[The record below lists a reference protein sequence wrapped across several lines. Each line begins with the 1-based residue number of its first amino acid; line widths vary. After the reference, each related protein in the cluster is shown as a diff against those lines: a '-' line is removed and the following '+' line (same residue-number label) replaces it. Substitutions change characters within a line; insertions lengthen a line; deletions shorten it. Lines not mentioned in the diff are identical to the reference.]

1 MFGKPVASGASEML
15 LSTIRR
21 PVTSTRFWLT
31 ATKRSRRWKKSP
43 RLKNEPLKE
52 NWKGSCEKPAVPT
65 GVEPGTVTG
74 AATGAGVEVLLFESE
89 DEPDLPAVVDVSV
102 DVSDEDPDEPDEP
115 EAAELADAAGAGAG
129 AAPAPLPTWMVRKST
144 LLRAAAELSWTISER
159 TSSSAGTA
167 LPSRATSE

>member
-1 MFGKPVASGASEML
+1 ML

-43 RLKNEPLKE
+43 RLKNDPLKE
-52 NWKGSCEKPAVPT
+52 NWKGSWENPAEPT

-74 AATGAGVEVLLFESE
+74 AATGAGVEPLLAFASEE
-89 DEPDLPAVVDVSV
+89 DEDESDLPGLVDVSV
-102 DVSDEDPDEPDEP
+102 DVSDEP
-115 EAAELADAAGAGAG
+115 EAAAFADAAGAGAG
-129 AAPAPLPTWMVRKST
+129 AAPGPPPTWIVRKST
-144 LLRAAAELSWTISER
+144 LLLPAAALSWTISER

-167 LPSRATSE
+167 LRGRARSE

>member
-1 MFGKPVASGASEML
+1 MFGKPVASGASAMVS
-15 LSTIRR
+15 STIRR

-43 RLKNEPLKE
+43 RLKNDPLKE
-52 NWKGSCEKPAVPT
+52 YWKGSCENPAEPT

-74 AATGAGVEVLLFESE
+74 AATGAGVEPLLAFASEE
-89 DEPDLPAVVDVSV
+89 DESDLPGLVDVSV
-102 DVSDEDPDEPDEP
+102 DVSDEP
-115 EAAELADAAGAGAG
+115 EAAALADAAGAGAG
-129 AAPAPLPTWMVRKST
+129 AAPGPPPTWIVRKST
-144 LLRAAAELSWTISER
+144 LLLPAAALSWTISER